1 VKTLRSPSGIVK
13 TLLLITL
20 VISWGALALSGC
32 SPAVPVIATSGSD
45 GVEIAAEADS
55 PQEFGPVPAFS
66 LVDQLGRTVTRE
78 DLAGRPWVMAAI
90 FSRCTGPCPAI
101 SKRMAEL
108 QRQLNDTDVVL
119 VSISVDPDHDSADVL
134 SSYAASWEADPE
146 RWLFL
151 TGDQGSVHSLVRDG
165 FWMAVDRLEGET
177 IEAGLAVTHDT
188 RLVAVDAMG
197 IRRGWYNQDE
207 PAHVGRLLARMRYL
221 ASEEGR

>member
-1 VKTLRSPSGIVK
+1 
-13 TLLLITL
+13 
-20 VISWGALALSGC
+20 
-32 SPAVPVIATSGSD
+32 
-45 GVEIAAEADS
+45 
-55 PQEFGPVPAFS
+55 
-66 LVDQLGRTVTRE
+66 
-78 DLAGRPWVMAAI
+78 MAAI